1 VFGTATSNAE
11 QGTMDVDLTY
21 ELGDCAYLR
30 RDEEAE
36 ESYHLTLSGTL
47 HQQGVLAVQPHET
60 TALIMRSDSMT
71 LEGTVYDPPI
81 DYGRTGC
88 AVELGQDGDRLS
100 GTLCGR
106 AVGVEL

>member
-1 VFGTATSNAE
+1 
-11 QGTMDVDLTY
+11 
-21 ELGDCAYLR
+21 
-30 RDEEAE
+30 
-36 ESYHLTLSGTL
+36 
-47 HQQGVLAVQPHET
+47 
-60 TALIMRSDSMT
+60 MT